1 MEVKAVV
8 SLSDFYLKYWIH
20 FFSYYPFNQ
29 NYPTVVKVKFK
40 SYQGKEQKVENKR
53 KTLIFFIIIFNC
65 KVIKLNLKK

>member
-20 FFSYYPFNQ
+20 FFFYYPFNQ

-40 SYQGKEQKVENKR
+40 SYQVKEQKVENKR
-53 KTLIFFIIIFNC
+53 KTLISLLLYLT
-65 KVIKLNLKK
+65 VR